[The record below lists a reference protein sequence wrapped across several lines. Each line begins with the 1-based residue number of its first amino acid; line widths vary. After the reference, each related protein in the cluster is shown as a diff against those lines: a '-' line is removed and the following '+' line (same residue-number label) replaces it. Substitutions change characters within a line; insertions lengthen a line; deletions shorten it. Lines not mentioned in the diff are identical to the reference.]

1 MTEAQQAVNQ
11 PPPMFDPNAEL
22 EYLLAGA
29 KEGKVSVITVYQALL
44 RAPVYALF
52 DREMSPENLD
62 PAGNALVFE
71 TSDMGNLMV
80 LFTAP
85 ELSEKLGTDAGEFT
99 HPVQLSGE
107 YIVSVLAENT
117 GMIMNPGHDYGV
129 KLSAKG
135 LKQLKQD
142 FGARGGPQGGA
153 GGPGGTPPG
162 FSGAPGGGPPGT
174 PFPQI
179 N

>member
-1 MTEAQQAVNQ
+1 MSEDEQVINK

-29 KEGKVSVITVYQALL
+29 KTGKVSIVTVYQALL

-52 DREMSPENLD
+52 DREMTPENLD
-62 PAGNALVFE
+62 PAGKALIFE

-85 ELSEKLGTDAGEFT
+85 ELSEKLGSDAGEFT
-99 HPVQLSGE
+99 HPAQLSGE
-107 YIVSVLAENT
+107 YLVNVLSENT
-117 GMIMNPGHDYGV
+117 GVILNPGHDYGM
-129 KLSAKG
+129 KLAAKG
-135 LKQLKQD
+135 LQQLKRD
-142 FGARGGPQGGA
+142 FGSHGGPQQTGA
-153 GGPGGTPPG
+153 GGGAQGIPGP
-162 FSGAPGGGPPGT
+162 SGGA
-174 PFPQI
+174 FPTL